1 MVTFRTARWRAGF
14 LALLL
19 GAAGDAFPP
28 GAAML
33 CGTLSA
39 IGGVRPAAN
48 FSMTLRDPV
57 LGRSMSHAYR
67 VASLPI
73 TG

>member
-1 MVTFRTARWRAGF
+1 
-14 LALLL
+14 
-19 GAAGDAFPP
+19 
-28 GAAML
+28 
-33 CGTLSA
+33 
-39 IGGVRPAAN
+39 VRPAAN